1 MRSLR
6 SAGRRGAS
14 VIAADSSYFVALADV
29 KDRWHEDALRVRGSV
44 PQEFFLSDFVVA
56 EAVTIIGSRRG
67 GKPARTMYEYF
78 MDSCEV
84 DFADGDLLR
93 DGMIHHFRYDGR
105 LSVADCVSL
114 AIMDRRRARDIVSFD
129 SDFDRVRGIRR
140 VH

>member
-1 MRSLR
+1 MQSHRR
-6 SAGRRGAS
+6 GERRGAG
-14 VIAADSSYFVALADV
+14 VIAADSSYFVALSDT

-93 DGMIHHFRYDGR
+93 DGMIHHLRYDGR
-105 LSVADCVSL
+105 LSVTDCMTL
-114 AIMDRRRARDIVSFD
+114 AIMDRRRTRDIVSFD

-140 VH
+140 IH